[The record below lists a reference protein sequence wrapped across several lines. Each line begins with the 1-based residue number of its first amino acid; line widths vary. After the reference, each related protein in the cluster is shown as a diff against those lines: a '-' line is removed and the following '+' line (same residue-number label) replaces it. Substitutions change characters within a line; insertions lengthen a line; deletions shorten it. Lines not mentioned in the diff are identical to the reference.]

1 MIKNAFRAALLPC
14 LLFAA
19 CAANAAQADAPK
31 LSEPLTIVVG
41 YAPGGATDRAA
52 RIVATG
58 LQAKLGVP
66 VVVENKTGAGGRIAA
81 QHVKNAGAD
90 ANMLLLGN
98 PAVMVVAPLVFE
110 SLPYNAQKDFQ
121 PVSMVT
127 EYGFG
132 VAVSAD
138 SPVKDMQGLVKW
150 AKSNPDNF
158 NIGVPATG
166 SLPHF
171 FGLMLSKQIGAEG
184 QIIGYRGS
192 APVITDLI
200 GGAVPVAIDT
210 LDVLTRQHEGK
221 RIRILATSGPKREA
235 ALPDVP
241 TFKEADIDLQAT
253 GWNTFFASSAM
264 PKEKADML
272 GEVIKSVTAD
282 PDVRKTLQENDLV
295 PVSANAQETGK
306 MVDDFR
312 AQWAPVVKASGFV
325 VTK

>member
-1 MIKNAFRAALLPC
+1 MFKNAFRAALLPC
-14 LLFAA
+14 ILFAA
-19 CAANAAQADAPK
+19 CTAGAAQDSATKLFAPV
-31 LSEPLTIVVG
+31 TIVVG

-52 RIVATG
+52 RIVATS
-58 LQAKLGVP
+58 LQSKLGVS

-81 QHVKNAGAD
+81 QQVKNAGPD
-90 ANMLLLGN
+90 ENMLLLGN

-110 SLPYNAQKDFQ
+110 SLAYDAVKDFQ
-121 PVSMVT
+121 PVAMVT

-138 SPVKDMQGLVKW
+138 SPIKDMQGLVQW
-150 AKSNPDNF
+150 AKSNPDQF
-158 NIGVPATG
+158 NIAVPATG

-171 FGLMLSKQIGAEG
+171 FGLMLAAQTGTES

-210 LDVLTRQHEGK
+210 LDALTRQHQGE
-221 RIRILATSGPKREA
+221 RIRILATSGPQREA

-241 TFKEADIDLQAT
+241 TFTEAGIDLQAA
-253 GWNTFFASSAM
+253 GWNTFFASAAM
-264 PKEKADML
+264 PKDKAEML
-272 GEVIKSVTAD
+272 GEVIKSITAD
-282 PDVRKTLQENDLV
+282 PDVRKTLLQNDLI

-306 MVDDFR
+306 LVDAFR
-312 AQWAPVVKASGFV
+312 AQWAPVVKSSGFV

>member
-1 MIKNAFRAALLPC
+1 MIKSTIRAALLPC

-19 CAANAAQADAPK
+19 CTAGAAQGTASK

-52 RIVATG
+52 RIVANN
-58 LQAKLGVP
+58 LQDKLGVS

-81 QHVKNAGAD
+81 QHVKNAGPND
-90 ANMLLLGN
+90 NMLLLGN

-110 SLPYNAQKDFQ
+110 SLAYDAEKDFQ

-138 SPVKDMQGLVKW
+138 SQIKDMQGLVDW
-150 AKSNPDNF
+150 AKSNPEQF
-158 NIGVPATG
+158 NVGVPATG

-171 FGLMLSKQIGAEG
+171 FGLMLAKQIGVEG
-184 QIIGYRGS
+184 QIVGYRGS

-210 LDVLTRQHEGK
+210 LDVLTRQHQGK
-221 RIRILATSGPKREA
+221 RIRILASSGQEREA
-235 ALPDVP
+235 NLPDVP
-241 TFKEADIDLQAT
+241 TFKQAGIDLQAS
-253 GWNTFFASSAM
+253 GWNTFFASSSM
-264 PKEKADML
+264 PKDKAGML

-282 PDVRKTLQENDLV
+282 PAVRKTLLDGDLI

-306 MVDDFR
+306 LVDAFR

>member
-1 MIKNAFRAALLPC
+1 MMKHAIKAILLPC
-14 LLFAA
+14 VLLAA
-19 CAANAAQADAPK
+19 HASSMAQNTTDQSP
-31 LSEPLTIVVG
+31 EPLTIVVG

-52 RIVATG
+52 RIVANG
-58 LQAKLGVP
+58 LQEKLGTS

-81 QHVKNAGAD
+81 QYVKNAGGD
-90 ANMLLLGN
+90 ANMIMIGN

-110 SLPYNAQKDFQ
+110 DLNYDPEKDFQ

-138 SPVKDMQGLVKW
+138 SPIQSMQDLVDW
-150 AKSNPDNF
+150 AKANPNQF

-171 FGLMLSKQIGAEG
+171 FGLMLAEQIGVDA
-184 QIIGYRGS
+184 QIVGYRGS

-200 GGAVPVAIDT
+200 GGAVPMAIDT
-210 LDVLTRQHEGK
+210 LDVLTRQHQGK
-221 RIRILATSGPKREA
+221 RIRILASSGQERES

-241 TFKEADIDLQAT
+241 TFKEAGIDLQAS
-253 GWNTFFASSAM
+253 GWNTFFASAAM
-264 PKEKADML
+264 PYDKAASL
-272 GEVIKSVTAD
+272 GEIIKSITAD
-282 PDVRKTLQENDLV
+282 PAVKKLLQDSDLI
-295 PVSANAQETGK
+295 PVSANAQETGEL
-306 MVDDFR
+306 VNAFR
-312 AQWAPVVKASGFV
+312 EQWAPVVKASGFV

>member
-1 MIKNAFRAALLPC
+1 MIKNTLRAALLSC
-14 LLFAA
+14 ILFAA
-19 CAANAAQADAPK
+19 STAGAAQDNTAK
-31 LSEPLTIVVG
+31 LSSPLTIVVG

-52 RIVATG
+52 RIVATR
-58 LQAKLGVP
+58 LQAELGVP

-81 QHVKNAGAD
+81 QHVKNAGPNE
-90 ANMLLLGN
+90 NMLLLGN

-110 SLPYNAQKDFQ
+110 SLAYDAVKDFQ

-138 SPVKDMQGLVKW
+138 SPIKDMQGLIEW
-150 AKSNPDNF
+150 AKSNPDKF

-210 LDVLTRQHEGK
+210 LDVLTRQHQGK
-221 RIRILATSGPKREA
+221 RIRILATSGQERET

-241 TFKEADIDLQAT
+241 TFKQTGVDLQAS

-264 PKEKADML
+264 PKDKADML
-272 GEVIKSVTAD
+272 GEAVKSVTAD
-282 PDVRKTLQENDLV
+282 ASVRKTLQENDLI

-306 MVDDFR
+306 LVEAFR

>member
-1 MIKNAFRAALLPC
+1 MIKNALKATLLSCALL
-14 LLFAA
+14 ATTA
-19 CAANAAQADAPK
+19 GAAQDTTPK
-31 LSEPLTIVVG
+31 LSTPLTIVVG

-52 RIVATG
+52 RIVATT
-58 LQAKLGVP
+58 LQTKLGVS

-81 QHVKNAGAD
+81 QHVKNAGPND
-90 ANMLLLGN
+90 NILLLGN

-110 SLPYNAQKDFQ
+110 SLGYDAEKDFQ

-138 SPVKDMQGLVKW
+138 NPIKDMQGLVSW
-150 AKSNPDNF
+150 AKSNPQKF

-171 FGLMLSKQIGAEG
+171 FGLMLSKQIGVEG

-200 GGAVPVAIDT
+200 GGAVSVAIDT

-221 RIRILATSGPKREA
+221 RIRILATSGQEREA
-235 ALPDVP
+235 ALPNVP
-241 TFKEADIDLQAT
+241 TFKQAGIDLQAS

-264 PKEKADML
+264 PKDKAAML
-272 GEVIKSVTAD
+272 GEVIKSITAD
-282 PDVRKTLQENDLV
+282 SDVRKNLLANDLI

-306 MVDDFR
+306 LVEAFR
-312 AQWAPVVKASGFV
+312 AQWAPVVKDSGFV

>member
-1 MIKNAFRAALLPC
+1 MIKNTIRVALLPC
-14 LLFAA
+14 ILLAA
-19 CAANAAQADAPK
+19 CAAGAAQGNATK
-31 LSEPLTIVVG
+31 LSGPMTIVVG

-58 LQAKLGVP
+58 LQATLGMP

-81 QHVKNAGAD
+81 QYVKNAGPD
-90 ANMLLLGN
+90 ENVLLLGN

-110 SLPYNAQKDFQ
+110 SLAYDAQKDFQ

-138 SPVKDMQGLVKW
+138 NPVKDMQGLVEW
-150 AKSNPDNF
+150 AKSNPDKF

-171 FGLMLSKQIGAEG
+171 FGLMLSKQIGAEA

-210 LDVLTRQHEGK
+210 LDALTRQHEGK
-221 RIRILATSGPKREA
+221 RIRILATSGQEREA
-235 ALPDVP
+235 ALPEVP
-241 TFKEADIDLQAT
+241 TFKQAGIDLQAA
-253 GWNTFFASSAM
+253 GWNTFFASSSM
-264 PKEKADML
+264 PKDKAGML
-272 GEVIKSVTAD
+272 GEVIKSVTAN
-282 PDVRKTLQENDLV
+282 PEIRKKLQENDLI

-306 MVDDFR
+306 MVDAFR
-312 AQWAPVVKASGFV
+312 AQWAPVVTSSGFV

>member
-14 LLFAA
+14 ILFAA
-19 CAANAAQADAPK
+19 CAAGAAQGDASK
-31 LSEPLTIVVG
+31 LSGPMTIVVG
-41 YAPGGATDRAA
+41 YAPGGASDRAA

-81 QHVKNAGAD
+81 QQVKNAGPD
-90 ANMLLLGN
+90 ENILLLGN

-110 SLPYNAQKDFQ
+110 SLAYDAEKDFQ

-138 SPVKDMQGLVKW
+138 NPSKDMQELVAW
-150 AKSNPDNF
+150 AKSNPAEF

-171 FGLMLSKQIGAEG
+171 FGLMLSDQIGAEG

-200 GGAVPVAIDT
+200 GGAVPLAIDT
-210 LDVLTRQHEGK
+210 LDVLTRQHQGK
-221 RIRILATSGPKREA
+221 RIRILATSGQEREA
-235 ALPDVP
+235 SLPDVP
-241 TFKEADIDLQAT
+241 TFKQAGIDLQAA

-264 PKEKADML
+264 PKDKAGML
-272 GEVIKSVTAD
+272 GEAIKSVTAD
-282 PDVRKTLQENDLV
+282 PEVRKTLQENDLI

-306 MVDDFR
+306 MVDAFR

>member
-1 MIKNAFRAALLPC
+1 MIQRAFRAALLPC

-19 CAANAAQADAPK
+19 SSASAAQDSVK
-31 LSEPLTIVVG
+31 QLSEPLIIVVG

-52 RIVATG
+52 RIVADS
-58 LQAKLGVP
+58 LQDKLGVS
-66 VVVENKTGAGGRIAA
+66 VLVENKTGAGGRIAA
-81 QHVKNAGAD
+81 QHVKNAD
-90 ANMLLLGN
+90 PDDNMLLLGN

-110 SLPYNAQKDFQ
+110 SLPYDAKNDFQ

-138 SPVKDMQGLVKW
+138 SSIKDMKGLVDW
-150 AKSNPDNF
+150 AKTHPKQF

-171 FGLMLSKQIGAEG
+171 FGLMLAQQIGTEG

-210 LDVLTRQHEGK
+210 LDVLTRQHQGK
-221 RIRILATSGPKREA
+221 RIRILASSGEEREA

-241 TFKEADIDLQAT
+241 TFKQAGIDLQAS

-264 PKEKADML
+264 PKDKAEML

-282 PDVRKTLQENDLV
+282 PKVRKTLQDGDLI

-306 MVDDFR
+306 LVEAFR

>member
-1 MIKNAFRAALLPC
+1 MIKSTIRAALLPG

-19 CAANAAQADAPK
+19 CTAGAAQGTASK

-52 RIVATG
+52 RIVANN
-58 LQAKLGVP
+58 LQDKLGVS

-81 QHVKNAGAD
+81 QHVKNAGPND
-90 ANMLLLGN
+90 NMLLLGN

-110 SLPYNAQKDFQ
+110 SLAYDAEKDFQ

-138 SPVKDMQGLVKW
+138 SQIKDMQGLVDW
-150 AKSNPDNF
+150 AKSNPEQF
-158 NIGVPATG
+158 NVGVPATG

-171 FGLMLSKQIGAEG
+171 FGLMLAKQIGVEG
-184 QIIGYRGS
+184 QIVGYRGS

-210 LDVLTRQHEGK
+210 LDVLTRQHQGK
-221 RIRILATSGPKREA
+221 RIRILASSGQEREA
-235 ALPDVP
+235 NLPDVP
-241 TFKEADIDLQAT
+241 TFKQAGIDLQAS
-253 GWNTFFASSAM
+253 GWNTFFASSSM
-264 PKEKADML
+264 PKDKAGML

-282 PDVRKTLQENDLV
+282 PAVRKTLLDGDLI

-306 MVDDFR
+306 LVDAFR

>member
-14 LLFAA
+14 MLFAA
-19 CAANAAQADAPK
+19 CTAGAAQDNSPK
-31 LSEPLTIVVG
+31 LSTPVTIVVG

-52 RIVATG
+52 RIVATS
-58 LQAKLGVP
+58 LQAKLGVS

-81 QHVKNAGAD
+81 QHVKNAGPD
-90 ANMLLLGN
+90 ENMLLLGN

-110 SLPYNAQKDFQ
+110 SLAYDAVKDFQ

-127 EYGFG
+127 QYGFG

-138 SPVKDMQGLVKW
+138 SQIKDMQGLVSW
-150 AKSNPDNF
+150 AKSNPDKF

-171 FGLMLSKQIGAEG
+171 FGLMLSQQIGAEG

-200 GGAVPVAIDT
+200 GGAIPLAIDT

-221 RIRILATSGPKREA
+221 RIRILATSGQEREA

-241 TFKEADIDLQAT
+241 TFTQAGVDLQAA
-253 GWNTFFASSAM
+253 GWNTFFASSSM
-264 PKEKADML
+264 PKAKADML
-272 GEVIKSVTAD
+272 GETLKSVTAD
-282 PDVRKTLQENDLV
+282 PDVRKTLLQNDLI

-306 MVDDFR
+306 LVDEFR
-312 AQWAPVVKASGFV
+312 AQWAPVVKNSGFV

>member
-1 MIKNAFRAALLPC
+1 
-14 LLFAA
+14 
-19 CAANAAQADAPK
+19 
-31 LSEPLTIVVG
+31 
-41 YAPGGATDRAA
+41 
-52 RIVATG
+52 
-58 LQAKLGVP
+58 
-66 VVVENKTGAGGRIAA
+66 
-81 QHVKNAGAD
+81 
-90 ANMLLLGN
+90 
-98 PAVMVVAPLVFE
+98 MVVAPLVFE
-110 SLPYNAQKDFQ
+110 SLGYDAMKDFQ

-138 SPVKDMQGLVKW
+138 SPIKDMQGLVDW
-150 AKSNPDNF
+150 AKSHPEEF
-158 NIGVPATG
+158 NIAVPATG

-221 RIRILATSGPKREA
+221 RIRILATSGQNREA
-235 ALPDVP
+235 SLPDVP
-241 TFKEADIDLQAT
+241 TFKQAGIDLLAA

-264 PKEKADML
+264 PKDKAGML

-282 PDVRKTLQENDLV
+282 PDVRKSLQGSDLI
-295 PVSANAQETGK
+295 PVSANAQETGEL
-306 MVDDFR
+306 VDAFR

>member
-1 MIKNAFRAALLPC
+1 MTKKSFLATLLPC
-14 LLFAA
+14 IALVTGTAG
-19 CAANAAQADAPK
+19 AAQDTPPK
-31 LSEPLTIVVG
+31 LSAPLTIVVG

-81 QHVKNAGAD
+81 QHVKNAGPND
-90 ANMLLLGN
+90 NTLLLGN
-98 PAVMVVAPLVFE
+98 PAVMVVAPLVFD
-110 SLPYNAQKDFQ
+110 SLPYDAAQDFQ
-121 PVSMVT
+121 PVSMAT

-138 SPVKDMQGLVKW
+138 SQIKDMQGLVAW
-150 AKSNPDNF
+150 AKANPDKF

-210 LDVLTRQHEGK
+210 LDVLTRQHQGN
-221 RIRILATSGPKREA
+221 RIRVLATSGQAREA
-235 ALPDVP
+235 SLPDVP
-241 TFKEADIDLQAT
+241 TFKQAGIDLQAA

-264 PKEKADML
+264 PKDKAAML
-272 GEVIKSVTAD
+272 GEAIKSVTAD
-282 PDVRKTLQENDLV
+282 PGVRKNLQENDLI

-306 MVDDFR
+306 LVDAFR

>member
-1 MIKNAFRAALLPC
+1 MIKNTLRAALLSC
-14 LLFAA
+14 TLFTA
-19 CAANAAQADAPK
+19 CAAVAAPSGTAK
-31 LSEPLTIVVG
+31 LSSPLTIVVG

-58 LQAKLGVP
+58 LQAKLGVS

-81 QHVKNAGAD
+81 QHVKTAGAND
-90 ANMLLLGN
+90 NVLLLGN

-110 SLPYNAQKDFQ
+110 SLPYDAQKDFQ

-132 VAVSAD
+132 VAVSEN
-138 SPVKDMQGLVKW
+138 SPIKDMAGLVKW
-150 AKSNPDNF
+150 AKANPDKF

-171 FGLMLSKQIGAEG
+171 FGLMLSKQIGTEG

-210 LDVLTRQHEGK
+210 LDALTRHHQGK
-221 RIRILATSGPKREA
+221 RIRILATSGQEREA

-241 TFKEADIDLQAT
+241 TFKQAGVDLQAS

-264 PKEKADML
+264 PADKAAML
-272 GEVIKSVTAD
+272 GEAIKSVTAE
-282 PDVRKTLQENDLV
+282 PSVRKTLQENDLI

-306 MVDDFR
+306 LVEAFR

>member
-14 LLFAA
+14 VLLAA
-19 CAANAAQADAPK
+19 CTAGAAQDSAAK
-31 LSEPLTIVVG
+31 LSTPLTLVVG

-58 LQAKLGVP
+58 LQAKLGVS

-81 QHVKNAGAD
+81 QLVKNAGPD

-110 SLPYNAQKDFQ
+110 SLGYDAVKDFQ

-127 EYGFG
+127 AYGFG

-138 SPVKDMQGLVKW
+138 SQIKDMQGLVQW
-150 AKSNPDNF
+150 AKSNPGKF
-158 NIGVPATG
+158 NIAVPATG

-171 FGLMLSKQIGAEG
+171 FGLMLADQIGVDG

-192 APVITDLI
+192 APVLTDLI
-200 GGAVPVAIDT
+200 GGTVPVAIDT
-210 LDVLTRQHEGK
+210 LDMLTSQHEGK
-221 RIRILATSGPKREA
+221 RIRILATSGPQRET

-241 TFKEADIDLQAT
+241 TFTETGVDLQAA
-253 GWNTFFASSAM
+253 GWNTFFASAAM
-264 PKEKADML
+264 SKEKANML

-282 PDVRKTLQENDLV
+282 PDISKKLLQNDLI
-295 PVSANAQETGK
+295 PVSANAQETGEL
-306 MVDDFR
+306 VDAFR
-312 AQWAPVVKASGFV
+312 AQWAPVVKDSGFV

>member
-14 LLFAA
+14 MLFAA
-19 CAANAAQADAPK
+19 CTAGAVQDKAPK
-31 LSEPLTIVVG
+31 LSTPVTIVVG

-52 RIVATG
+52 RIVATS
-58 LQAKLGVP
+58 LQDKLGVS

-81 QHVKNAGAD
+81 QHVKNAGPD
-90 ANMLLLGN
+90 ENMLLLGN

-110 SLPYNAQKDFQ
+110 SLAYDAVKDFQ

-138 SPVKDMQGLVKW
+138 SQIKDMQGLVSW
-150 AKSNPDNF
+150 AKSNPDKF

-171 FGLMLSKQIGAEG
+171 FGLMLSEQIGAEG

-200 GGAVPVAIDT
+200 GGAIPVAIDT

-221 RIRILATSGPKREA
+221 RIRILASSGQEREA

-241 TFKEADIDLQAT
+241 TFTQAGVDLQAA

-264 PKEKADML
+264 PKAKAGML
-272 GEVIKSVTAD
+272 GETLKSVTAD
-282 PDVRKTLQENDLV
+282 PEVRKTLLQNDLI

-306 MVDDFR
+306 LVDAFR
-312 AQWAPVVKASGFV
+312 AQWAPVVKESGFV

>member
-1 MIKNAFRAALLPC
+1 MIKNAFRATLLPC
-14 LLFAA
+14 ILFAA
-19 CAANAAQADAPK
+19 CAASAAQAGSSK
-31 LSEPLTIVVG
+31 ISEPLTIVVG

-110 SLPYNAQKDFQ
+110 SLAYDAQKDFQ

-132 VAVSAD
+132 VAVAAD
-138 SPVKDMQGLVKW
+138 SAVKDMQGLVKW
-150 AKSNPDNF
+150 AKSNPDSF

-171 FGLMLSKQIGAEG
+171 FGLMLSKQIGVEG

-200 GGAVPVAIDT
+200 GGAVPMAIDT
-210 LDVLTRQHEGK
+210 LDVLTRQHDGR
-221 RIRILATSGPKREA
+221 RIRILATSGSRREA
-235 ALPDVP
+235 TLPDVP
-241 TFKEADIDLQAT
+241 TFKESDIDLQAT

-264 PKEKADML
+264 PKDKAAML
-272 GEVIKSVTAD
+272 GEAIKSVTAD

>member
-1 MIKNAFRAALLPC
+1 MIKKSFLFALLPC
-14 LLFAA
+14 ILSMTGTAG
-19 CAANAAQADAPK
+19 AAQDSTAK
-31 LSEPLTIVVG
+31 LSAPLTIVVG

-81 QHVKNAGAD
+81 QHVKNAGPND
-90 ANMLLLGN
+90 NTLLLGN
-98 PAVMVVAPLVFE
+98 PAVMVVAPLVFD
-110 SLPYNAQKDFQ
+110 SLPYDAAQDFQ
-121 PVSMVT
+121 PVSMAT

-138 SPVKDMQGLVKW
+138 SQIKDMQGLVAW
-150 AKSNPDNF
+150 AKANPDKF

-210 LDVLTRQHEGK
+210 LDVLTRQHQGN
-221 RIRILATSGPKREA
+221 RIRVLATSGQAREA
-235 ALPDVP
+235 SLPDVP
-241 TFKEADIDLQAT
+241 TFKQAGIDLQAA

-264 PKEKADML
+264 PKDKAAML
-272 GEVIKSVTAD
+272 GEAIKSVTAD
-282 PDVRKTLQENDLV
+282 PGVRKNLQENDLI

-306 MVDDFR
+306 LVDAFR

>member
-1 MIKNAFRAALLPC
+1 MIKSAFRAALLPC
-14 LLFAA
+14 ILFAA
-19 CAANAAQADAPK
+19 CAAGAAQGDAPK
-31 LSEPLTIVVG
+31 LSGPVTIVVG

-81 QHVKNAGAD
+81 QQVKNAGPD
-90 ANMLLLGN
+90 ENILLLGN

-110 SLPYNAQKDFQ
+110 SLAYDAEKDFQ

-138 SPVKDMQGLVKW
+138 NPSKDMQELVEW
-150 AKSNPDNF
+150 AKSNPAEF

-171 FGLMLSKQIGAEG
+171 FGLMLSDQIGAEG

-200 GGAVPVAIDT
+200 GGAVPLAIDT
-210 LDVLTRQHEGK
+210 LDVLTRQHQGK
-221 RIRILATSGPKREA
+221 RIRILATSGQEREA

-241 TFKEADIDLQAT
+241 TFKQAGIDLQAA

-264 PKEKADML
+264 PKDKAAML

-282 PDVRKTLQENDLV
+282 PEIRKTLQENDLI

-306 MVDDFR
+306 MVDAFR